1 MDDEFDASL
10 IAVAASAAALE
21 ALCGSLVVRE
31 VVAGKK
37 LGENQPAKIRE
48 SLKLVFVSRPFNDGW
63 TAEFDWLYDLRDPAI
78 HHREEPKK
86 TVPHRSLGVYTGPEY
101 VHYSTESAD
110 KAVHLMLDVLRW
122 CVGNP
127 KPAVPAART
136 WAEAN
141 EPVVANLESR
151 WQPA

>member
-1 MDDEFDASL
+1 MDEEFDASL
-10 IAVAASAAALE
+10 VAVAASAAALE

-31 VVAGKK
+31 VVHGRK
-37 LGENQPAKIRE
+37 LGENQPSKIRE
-48 SLKLVFVSRPFNDGW
+48 ALKLVFVSGPFNDGW
-63 TAEFDWLYDLRDPAI
+63 IADFEWLYELRDPAI
-78 HHREEPKK
+78 HHREEPEK
-86 TVPHRSLGVYTGPEY
+86 TVPHPSLGMHTGPEY
-101 VHYSTESAD
+101 IHYSTETAD
-110 KAVHLMLDVLRW
+110 RAVKLMLEVLRW
-122 CVGNP
+122 CVDNP